1 MEDLSKRSHLL
12 NRNGHYYLRVRVPVD
27 LVDHLKKAEI
37 KLSLKTKDLKEAKVR
52 LQVELL
58 KIEQDFQKLRRKLSE
73 PATNNPSIRSQKP
86 RRKLSEPATSNPS
99 IKSQT
104 HLVTKTELERAV
116 LLWHKK
122 VSEQSAKE
130 ADQFRIN
137 LSLDDEETILN
148 NLYEELTLYRA
159 PDPFASER
167 LIYYSATQVLEQAGI
182 SRDAIN
188 KELYQYLY
196 NLIQQASIEQCFDS
210 LERYGQFP
218 KRIPSSLFSKT
229 NTLISSREEGLTNEI
244 TLSELLT
251 KFRAAKKSDGLTDKS
266 LAGYK
271 LTFDFLLELFGKD
284 KLIKSFTSADCREF
298 RDKLS
303 QLPSNAKKKY
313 PHLSLMQALEK
324 RAKDNTEALSITSV
338 NGHMKNLLSI
348 FNFSVRER
356 LLDSNPASHVPLLK
370 AKRSNSKKR
379 VPFTYEELQKV
390 FSTPIYSGCKDD
402 EHGYNIIGTNKPR
415 RHRFWIPLI
424 ALYTGMRLNEICQLF
439 VNDIDVVEGIQV
451 IHVRIDEEGIKT
463 LKNDNSERIVPIHK
477 SLIELGFLDYVK
489 SIKEQNHKQLFP
501 ELGVSAR
508 HSFSDNFSKW
518 FSRFLTTSNLKRPG
532 LCFHSFR
539 HTFRDECRVHDIN
552 KEIAATLGG
561 WKFSDDAMDRY
572 GKGYDLK
579 ILQTEINKI
588 HINLKLTL

>member
-1 MEDLSKRSHLL
+1 MEDLSKRSNLL

-27 LVDHLKKAEI
+27 LVDHLQKTEI
-37 KLSLKTKDLKEAKVR
+37 KRSLKTKDSKEAKAR
-52 LQVELL
+52 LQLELL
-58 KIEQDFQKLRRKLSE
+58 KVEEEFQKLRRQVLK
-73 PATNNPSIRSQKP
+73 PTPSASVSTP
-86 RRKLSEPATSNPS
+86 LTSHISN
-99 IKSQT
+99 T
-104 HLVTKTELERAV
+104 DLERAV
-116 LLWHKK
+116 LIWHRK
-122 VSEQSAKE
+122 ESAKSALE
-130 ADQFRIN
+130 DDQLRISISPTEKDALLDNLKDDLAALSNADEVIN
-137 LSLDDEETILN
+137 ASSIQATANKILDESAIDKQTLN
-148 NLYEELTLYRA
+148 
-159 PDPFASER
+159 SER
-167 LIYYSATQVLEQAGI
+167 TKYFYSLIRQARLEQTFE
-182 SRDAIN
+182 S
-188 KELYQYLY
+188 
-196 NLIQQASIEQCFDS
+196 F
-210 LERYGQFP
+210 ERFGEFFQR
-218 KRIPSSLFSKT
+218 KSSSLFT
-229 NTLISSREEGLTNEI
+229 NTQALAWTEEPIPSNAV
-244 TLSELLT
+244 TLETLLQR
-251 KFRAAKKSDGLTDKS
+251 FRSAKRSDGLTEKS

-271 LTFDFLLELFGKD
+271 LTFDFVVELFGKQ
-284 KLIKSFTSADCREF
+284 KPIKSLTPADCREF
-298 RDKLS
+298 RDKLG

-313 PHLSLMQALEK
+313 PHLSLMQAIEK
-324 RAKDNTEALSITSV
+324 RAKDNAETLSITSV
-338 NGHMKNLLSI
+338 NGHMKNLSSI

-379 VPFTYEELQKV
+379 VPFTYEELQNV

-402 EHGYNIIGTNKPR
+402 EHGYSIIGTNKPR
-415 RHRFWIPLI
+415 RHRFWVPLI

-489 SIKEQNHKQLFP
+489 SIKAQNHKQLFP

-518 FSRFLTTSNLKRPG
+518 FSRFLTASNLKRPG

-552 KEIAATLGG
+552 KEIAAKLGG
-561 WKFSDDAMDRY
+561 WKYSDDVMDRY

-579 ILQTEINKI
+579 TLQTEINKI
-588 HINLKLTL
+588 HLNLELTL